1 MAIGPAMLL
10 AGLGAL
16 ALTTLGKKGSAPG
29 APALPSG
36 APPAGGSSGDPLV
49 QSPAGPIP
57 IMLPKSFHD
66 LLVKTLQ
73 NLTVKDD
80 GTIAGPVTPAAVQQA
95 TTVAAQLEAAGF
107 VEAANALRQYA
118 KLAATKIP
126 APAPDKVA
134 PLPGVSPDLVAAV
147 NRAIQLE
154 RDPKRLQEM
163 IDTVL
168 RSAPPSKERDNLVAM
183 LGEAIKQV
191 QAAMVLSDTLK
202 KTNEVLTSPGL
213 PPVTTT
219 PAPVITVPMVVEASA
234 PTKPADVPDTTESRR
249 AVNLTNHLRNKV
261 VDAGGDV
268 KKAKGKEDKGLVM
281 AFQRAEGLGADG
293 LMGPGSTLRL
303 AKYTGDLPP
312 VFYWPKSATSKNVLD
327 YRAKLLEWADKHESE
342 GRTQVAAKIRAA
354 AAKERGQSGI
364 VGQMPA

>member
-16 ALTTLGKKGSAPG
+16 ALSTLGKKGSASAPTLPNG
-29 APALPSG
+29 APA
-36 APPAGGSSGDPLV
+36 GSTSDPLV
-49 QSPAGPIP
+49 QAPAGPIP
-57 IMLPKSFHD
+57 IMLPQSFHD

-73 NLTVKDD
+73 NLTVQDD
-80 GTIAGPVTPAAVQQA
+80 GSIKGPVTAAAVQQA
-95 TTVAAQLEAAGF
+95 TSVAAQLEAAGF
-107 VEAANALRQYA
+107 PEAANALRQYA

-126 APAPDKVA
+126 APAPDKQA
-134 PLPGVSPDLVAAV
+134 PLPGVAPELVAAV

-163 IDTVL
+163 IDAIL
-168 RSAPPSKERDNLVAM
+168 KSAPPSKERDNLVEM
-183 LGEAIKQV
+183 LSTTIKQI

-213 PPVTTT
+213 PPVSTT
-219 PAPVITVPMVVEASA
+219 PTPVISLPPMVVEASA
-234 PTKPADVPDTTESRR
+234 PAPKPADVPDTTESRR

-261 VDAGGDV
+261 VDANGDV

-303 AKYTGDLPP
+303 AKYTGDVPP
-312 VFYWPKSATSKNVLD
+312 VFYWPKSATSKNVLE
-327 YRAKLLEWADKHESE
+327 YRSKLLEWADKHESE
-342 GRTQVAAKIRAA
+342 GRSAVASKLRAA

-364 VGQMPA
+364 VGTMPA